1 MVQFGAFCGLRRA
14 FLTNW
19 RAAKAENVSKK
30 YYGMVYDLGYMIY
43 KVFSV
48 VIIRSGERG
57 WISNHIFFTK
67 KFFFVKIMWI
77 QLRVRVKAASR
88 LHN

>member
-1 MVQFGAFCGLRRA
+1 VVRKRVPPPENFEINGAIGCVLGPPES
-14 FLTNW
+14 FLDQRKSIHFSIKMELKN
-19 RAAKAENVSKK
+19 

-57 WISNHIFFTK
+57 
-67 KFFFVKIMWI
+67 
-77 QLRVRVKAASR
+77 
-88 LHN
+88 